1 VQLPCRSSLVA
12 HHDARPA
19 FHHRPAAGH
28 SAGIVASPCSGHGF
42 KFAPMIGEIIADLA
56 TTGTTDHNI
65 PRFSIGRFAQ
75 SVRS

>member
-1 VQLPCRSSLVA
+1 
-12 HHDARPA
+12 
-19 FHHRPAAGH
+19 
-28 SAGIVASPCSGHGF
+28 
-42 KFAPMIGEIIADLA
+42 MIGEIIADLA